1 MTTLDDLG
9 PWLDPAAPPAAFA
22 RIVDAEGL
30 GPLPTRAVLV
40 VTADGGAGALLGAEA
55 DLHLAGD
62 ARDLLAETGA
72 GGARLVRREV
82 DDAAAL
88 EAGLTCGGRV
98 SVLVQR
104 LADVPAAAWE
114 AAARRRPVVVVT
126 RLGAGG
132 ASLVVSPTGSSG
144 TLGDGAL
151 EAVAAE
157 LAAPLLARPG
167 HQTRVVDH
175 EGTELVLEGWAPVPR
190 LVVVGRNQLAEA
202 LVAQVELLGWSGSV
216 TASAGDA
223 VAAVEAM
230 GPLDGVVVLDHT
242 PAVATPVLVAA
253 LGGDVG
259 YVGALGSRRTQVA
272 RRTHLAQAGV
282 GAQAMARLHGPAGL
296 DLGGA
301 TPQETALSIVAEM
314 IALRTGR
321 GGTPLH
327 STTGAIK
334 A

>member
-9 PWLDPAAPPAAFA
+9 PWLDPAGPSAAFA

-40 VTADGGAGALLGAEA
+40 ITARGGAGALLGAEA
-55 DLHLAGD
+55 DLHLAGEGRAVLAGD
-62 ARDLLAETGA
+62 AT
-72 GGARLVRREV
+72 GARLVRRDV

-88 EAGLTCGGRV
+88 GAGLTCGGRV
-98 SVLVQR
+98 SVLVQA
-104 LADVPAAAWE
+104 LADVPAAAWA
-114 AAARRRPVVVVT
+114 AAARRRPVVLVT
-126 RLGAGG
+126 RPGHPG
-132 ASLVVSPTGSSG
+132 ASLVVGRDGSSG
-144 TLGDGAL
+144 TLGDDVL
-151 EAVAAE
+151 DAAATE

-175 EGTELVLEGWAPVPR
+175 EGTELVLEGWAPLPR
-190 LVVVGRNQLAEA
+190 LVVVGPNQLADS

-216 TASAGDA
+216 TALADDA
-223 VAAVEAM
+223 VAAVGAM
-230 GPLDGVVVLDHT
+230 GPLDGVVVLDHS
-242 PAVATPVLVAA
+242 PAVATPVLTAA

-259 YVGALGSRRTQVA
+259 YVGALGSRRTQAA
-272 RRTHLAQAGV
+272 RRTHLERAGV
-282 GAQAMARLHGPAGL
+282 GEEALARLHGPAGL
-296 DLGGA
+296 DLGGS

-321 GGTPLH
+321 GGSPLH
-327 STTGAIK
+327 NTSGAIK